1 MFVDRAVIYMKA
13 GDGGNGSV
21 AFRREKYEPEGGPAG
36 GDGGKG
42 GDIILCVDEG
52 INTLL
57 DFKYRRKFLA
67 ERGENGMRKRMFGRQ
82 GEDTIIPIPPGTMIY
97 DDDSGKLLA
106 DMTVQGQE
114 FVAAKGGRGGRGNV
128 KFMSNQNKAPD
139 FAEKGE
145 LGQERN
151 IRMELKL
158 LADVG
163 LVGFPNVG
171 KSTLISRV
179 SAARPKIANYHFT
192 TLSPNLGVVRVG
204 DDNAF
209 VMADIP
215 GLIEGAH
222 EGVGLGDEF
231 LRHIERTRV
240 ILHVLDMSGSEGRDP
255 VEDFYKINEE
265 LKKYNP
271 RLAERVQLVAGN
283 KMDVPTSE
291 ENLERLK
298 AELGDQYE
306 VFPISA
312 ATGEG
317 LKPLIYR
324 LGELLRDIP
333 HPILVT
339 PEEEEIVIR
348 PEFAEEDEITVKL
361 DEDGAYLV
369 TGFRANEK
377 IQRTDFN
384 NENAVRRLLRI
395 LKNMGLYTML
405 RERGIKEGATVRV
418 GPMDFEYID
427 ESRIED

>member
-1 MFVDRAVIYMKA
+1 MFVDRAVIYIKA

-42 GDIILCVDEG
+42 GDVILHVDEG

-57 DFKYRRKFLA
+57 DFKYKRKFIA
-67 ERGENGMRKRMFGRQ
+67 EHGENGMRKKMFGRQ
-82 GEDTIIPIPPGTMIY
+82 GEDIVIPVPPGTMVY
-97 DDDSGKLLA
+97 DNDSGKLLA
-106 DMTVQGQE
+106 DLTVHGQE

-128 KFMSNQNKAPD
+128 KFMTNQNKAPD

-145 LGQERN
+145 PGQERN
-151 IRMELKL
+151 IRLELKL

-163 LVGFPNVG
+163 LVGYPNVG

-204 DDNAF
+204 EDNAF

-222 EGVGLGDEF
+222 EGIGLGDEF

-240 ILHVLDMSGSEGRDP
+240 ILHVLDLSAQEGRDP
-255 VEDFYKINEE
+255 IEDFYKINDE

-283 KMDVPTSE
+283 KMDVPEAE

-298 AELGDQYE
+298 TELGEQYE
-306 VFPISA
+306 IFPISA

-339 PEEEEIVIR
+339 PEEEEVVIR
-348 PEFAEEDEITVKL
+348 PEFVEEDEITIKVE
-361 DEDGAYLV
+361 EDGAYLV
-369 TGFRANEK
+369 TGYKVEEK

-395 LKNMGLYTML
+395 LKNMGLYDML
-405 RERGIKEGATVRV
+405 RERGVQEGDTVRV
-418 GPMDFEYID
+418 GPMDFDYID
-427 ESRIED
+427 ESRIDD